1 MSSLTLLVVAPPN
14 ARYLSLLDRLPDDI
28 HIVVGNQIEIFRDAG
43 ARADAIVNCINPGL
57 PLEDVWNL
65 APNVRWV
72 HSMSA
77 GIEGILFPA
86 LVASPVPLT
95 NGRGVFARSLGEFAL
110 TSMLFFAKRL
120 REMVTNQ
127 AAGKWVDLTIEEIHG
142 KTVGVVGY
150 GELGRAG
157 AVRAHALGA
166 KIHALR
172 RRPEFNAD
180 DPIVEKS
187 FAAEQRLEMLAGCDF
202 VLCAAPLTPQT
213 RGMIGEAE
221 LRTMKKSAVIVNI
234 GRGPVIVESAL
245 VKALQEGWIRG
256 AALDVFDVEPLPGGH
271 PYYALEN
278 VLLSPHCADHTP
290 TWTEEAMEFFLL
302 NFERFRSGQ
311 PLLNVA
317 DKQHGY

>member
-1 MSSLTLLVVAPPN
+1 MSKLTLLVVAPPN
-14 ARYLSLLDRLPDDI
+14 ARYLSLLDRLPEDT
-28 HIVVGNQIEIFRDAG
+28 HLVVGNQIDIFKEAG
-43 ARADAIVNCINPGL
+43 PKADAIVSCINPGL
-57 PLEDVWNL
+57 PLEQVWNL
-65 APNVRWV
+65 APNVKWV

-120 REMVTNQ
+120 REMVANQ

-150 GELGRAG
+150 GELGRAS

-172 RRPEFNAD
+172 RRPELNAD

-187 FAAEQRLEMLAGCDF
+187 FSMEQRLEMLAGCDF
-202 VLCAAPLTPQT
+202 VVCAAPMTPQT
-213 RGMIGEAE
+213 HGLIGEVE
-221 LRTMKKSAVIVNI
+221 LRAMKKTAVIINI
-234 GRGPVIVESAL
+234 GRGPVIVEAAL

-256 AALDVFDVEPLPGGH
+256 AALDVFDVEPLPEGH
-271 PYYALEN
+271 AYYSLKN

-290 TWTEEAMEFFLL
+290 TWTEEAMEFFLQ

>member
-1 MSSLTLLVVAPPN
+1 MALTLLVVAPPN
-14 ARYLSLLDRLPDDI
+14 ARYLSLLDQLPDDA
-28 HIVVGNQIEIFRDAG
+28 HVVVGNQIDIFKDAG
-43 ARADAIVNCINPGL
+43 ARADVIVNCINPGL
-57 PLEDVWNL
+57 PLEQVWNL

-77 GIEGILFPA
+77 GIEGILFPG

-172 RRPEFNAD
+172 RRPDLNAK

-187 FAAEQRLEMLAGCDF
+187 FTMDQRLEMLAECDY

-213 RGMIGEAE
+213 RGLIGEAE
-221 LRTMKKSAVIVNI
+221 LRAMKRTAVLINI

-256 AALDVFDVEPLPGGH
+256 AALDVFDVEPLPDGH
-271 PYYALEN
+271 AYYGLEN

-302 NFERFRSGQ
+302 NFERFHSGQ

-317 DKQHGY
+317 DKHHGY

>member
-1 MSSLTLLVVAPPN
+1 MPKLTLLVVAPPN
-14 ARYLSLLDRLPDDI
+14 ARYLSLLDRLPDDTN
-28 HIVVGNQIEIFRDAG
+28 IVVGNQIEIFKEAG
-43 ARADAIVNCINPGL
+43 PRADAIVNCINPGL
-57 PLEDVWNL
+57 PLEQVWNL
-65 APNVRWV
+65 APNVQWV

-86 LVASPVPLT
+86 LVASPIPLT

-110 TSMLFFAKRL
+110 TSMLFFAKRI

-142 KTVGVVGY
+142 KTVGIVGY

-172 RRPEFNAD
+172 RRPELNAE
-180 DPIVEKS
+180 DPIVKKS
-187 FAAEQRLEMLAGCDF
+187 FSMDQLTEMLAGCDY
-202 VLCAAPLTPQT
+202 VVCAAPLTNQT
-213 RGMIGEAE
+213 HGLIGEAE
-221 LRTMKKSAVIVNI
+221 LRSMKKTGVIINI

-245 VKALQEGWIRG
+245 IKALQEGWIRG
-256 AALDVFDVEPLPGGH
+256 AALDVFEVEPLPPGH
-271 PYYALEN
+271 PFYELEN

-290 TWTEEAMEFFLL
+290 NWTEDAMEFFLQ

-311 PLLNVA
+311 RLLNVV
-317 DKQHGY
+317 DKSHGY

>member
-1 MSSLTLLVVAPPN
+1 MAHLTLLLVAPPN
-14 ARYLSLLDRLPDDI
+14 ARYLSMLDRLPDDT
-28 HIVVGNQIEIFRDAG
+28 HVVVGNQIEIFNDAG

-57 PLEDVWNL
+57 PLEQVWNL

-120 REMVTNQ
+120 REMVANQ

-172 RRPEFNAD
+172 RRPDLNEK
-180 DPIVEKS
+180 DPIVERS
-187 FAAEQRLEMLAGCDF
+187 FTMDQRLEMLAGCDY

-213 RGMIGEAE
+213 RGLIGEAE
-221 LRTMKKSAVIVNI
+221 LRAMKKTAVIVNI
-234 GRGPVIVESAL
+234 GRGPVIVEAAL
-245 VKALQEGWIRG
+245 IRALREQWIRG
-256 AALDVFDVEPLPGGH
+256 AALDVFDVEPLPEGH
-271 PYYALEN
+271 AYYGLEN

-302 NFERFRSGQ
+302 NFQRFSSGQ